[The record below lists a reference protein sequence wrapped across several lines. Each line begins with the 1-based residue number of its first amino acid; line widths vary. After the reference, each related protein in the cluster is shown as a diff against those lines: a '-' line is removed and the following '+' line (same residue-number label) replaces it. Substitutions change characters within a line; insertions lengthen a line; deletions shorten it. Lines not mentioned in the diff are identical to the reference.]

1 MANLSIIEGGQRW
14 IASVKRSDRLEVGE
28 CCPRQAYVE
37 LQIPKLASSITR
49 VTIFTVSHD
58 QGWSDESARYGG
70 TYERSNTYFDLAVQT
85 PQCHERVGSFVF
97 QRNQHAVFKP
107 LRHENVW
114 DVESNDRARWVWLQ
128 SVRGGDTIQVF
139 PMARLQLWTNY
150 VYEVEIR
157 VEGSFQDQERG
168 LSNEIAHL
176 HIPVGV
182 NRVDVYK
189 PLREA
194 HRQTRILSL
203 YPGKFE
209 DALLCS
215 ITTISLDDPSH
226 DAYEALSYCWGD
238 LRTEESIQ
246 IQDSL
251 QDPQRSHT
259 HDMAITSN
267 LHEALKHLRPE
278 SGPPRNL
285 WADAVCIDQANS
297 IERSHQVASMPSIYA
312 EATQVVV
319 WLGKSAD
326 SPMRHKCF
334 STLRS
339 IQKRFETDHDVSR
352 TYSPEEKEQFESKII
367 NAEIP
372 NLIDYTL
379 DWNSCEFDYFKRTW
393 VLQEI
398 SNARIAV
405 FQCGFVDV
413 TWPVVSSVIRLFQA
427 EKLGTALVRAGS
439 QPTSVLRS
447 AIVPSIWSSIVQL
460 GEAGRG
466 SQVMSSEGILEIL
479 VKAHSLK
486 ATDLRDKLFALLQFS
501 KESREAILSPLVMV
515 DYSKTP
521 IRVFTDFVRWW
532 ICTHRSL
539 RILSAVHTLK
549 DRSWQQMYY
558 GEPSELEALGYPS
571 WCFWPVG
578 DDRIANSILG
588 FSQEVPY
595 KASGS
600 TIPDIEFINSPDAL
614 INPLTLRLVG
624 HRLYTVPK
632 IDPFPIWAF
641 PDQPN
646 ELRDAF
652 MKVFDPASYERFVLP
667 GTDGQDAQK
676 VKEAVRDF
684 LARHYT
690 YHSRGFNGP
699 TPHIP
704 CLSYC
709 FFVIQELGEKYYG
722 LCPHNARPGDIV
734 VVLYGGTVLY
744 LLREAKSSSSNETEG
759 NAITMNG
766 KSYQFVGECFLSQ
779 HMNGQALAKIQEK
792 GIEREIF
799 NLV

>member
-1 MANLSIIEGGQRW
+1 M
-14 IASVKRSDRLEVGE
+14 
-28 CCPRQAYVE
+28 
-37 LQIPKLASSITR
+37 
-49 VTIFTVSHD
+49 
-58 QGWSDESARYGG
+58 
-70 TYERSNTYFDLAVQT
+70 
-85 PQCHERVGSFVF
+85 
-97 QRNQHAVFKP
+97 
-107 LRHENVW
+107 
-114 DVESNDRARWVWLQ
+114 WLQ
-128 SVRGGDTIQVF
+128 SIRGGDTIQVF
-139 PMARLQLWTNY
+139 PMAKLQLWTNY
-150 VYEVEIR
+150 VYEVAIT
-157 VEGSFQDQERG
+157 VEGSFQDQESG

-176 HIPVGV
+176 QISPRV
-182 NRVDVYK
+182 NKLDVYK
-189 PLREA
+189 PLQEA
-194 HRQTRILSL
+194 HRQTRVLSL

-209 DALLCS
+209 DPLLCS
-215 ITTISLDDPSH
+215 ITTISLDDPGH
-226 DAYEALSYCWGD
+226 EEYEALSYCWGD
-238 LRTEESIQ
+238 LRTEENIQ
-246 IQDSL
+246 IRESLEDS
-251 QDPQRSHT
+251 QQGRT

-267 LHEALKHLRPE
+267 LYEALKHLRPE
-278 SGPPRNL
+278 SGQPRNL

-297 IERSHQVASMPSIYA
+297 TERSHQVASMPSIYA
-312 EATQVVV
+312 EATRVVV

-326 SPMRHKCF
+326 FPMRQKCF
-334 STLRS
+334 SNLHS
-339 IQKRFETDHDVSR
+339 IQKRFETEYDLSR
-352 TYSPEEKEQFESKII
+352 TYGPEEKEQFESKII

-398 SNARIAV
+398 SNARTAV
-405 FQCGFVDV
+405 FRCGFADV
-413 TWPVVSSVIRLFQA
+413 TWSVVSSVIRLLQA

-447 AIVPSIWSSIVQL
+447 AIVPSIWFSIVQL
-460 GEAGRG
+460 GEASRG
-466 SQVMSSEGILEIL
+466 SQMMTSEGILEIL

-501 KESREAILSPLVMV
+501 KESRDAILSPLVRV

-521 IRVFTDFVRWW
+521 VRVFTDFVRWW

-539 RILSAVHTLK
+539 RILSAIHTLK

-558 GEPSELEALGYPS
+558 GEPPELGAFGYPS

-588 FSQEVPY
+588 FSQDVPY
-595 KASGS
+595 QASGS
-600 TIPDIEFINSPDAL
+600 TTPDIEFINSPDTL
-614 INPLTLRLVG
+614 INPLTLRLIG
-624 HRLYTVPK
+624 HRLYAVSK
-632 IDPFPIWAF
+632 IEPFPIWAF
-641 PDQPN
+641 ADQPN

-667 GTDGQDAQK
+667 GTDDQDAQK

-699 TPHIP
+699 TPYIP
-704 CLSYC
+704 CLSPC
-709 FFVIQELGEKYYG
+709 FFVIEELGKKYYG

-744 LLREAKSSSSNETEG
+744 LLREVKPSSGTEIQGGGAIANEKSH
-759 NAITMNG
+759 
-766 KSYQFVGECFLSQ
+766 QFIGECFLSQ

-792 GIEREIF
+792 GFEREIF